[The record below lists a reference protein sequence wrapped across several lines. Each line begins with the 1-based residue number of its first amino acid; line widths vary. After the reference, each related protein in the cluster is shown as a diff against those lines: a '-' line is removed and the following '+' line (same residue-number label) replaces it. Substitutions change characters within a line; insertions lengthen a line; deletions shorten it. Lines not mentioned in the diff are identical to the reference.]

1 MNGTHSASLADKMS
15 IASQGK
21 KDVLTKVKV
30 EPSKNILPDQ
40 EKIKIMTGIEDIS
53 GTPKL
58 RAGKTKTQ
66 TSLVKL
72 DLE

>member
-1 MNGTHSASLADKMS
+1 MTGTRSVPLADKIS
-15 IASQGK
+15 ISSQEK
-21 KDVLTKVKV
+21 KDVLTKVMV
-30 EPSKNILPDQ
+30 EPSKTLPSDQ
-40 EKIKIMTGIEDIS
+40 DKVRVITELEDVS

-66 TSLVKL
+66 TALVKL